1 VLNSGGFHL
10 KECSQVTFLIG
21 VDSPSTDPPTPK
33 VAGVNIKPSIL
44 YSRVS
49 F

>member
-10 KECSQVTFLIG
+10 NECSHVTFLIG
-21 VDSPSTDPPTPK
+21 ADSPSVEPPTPK